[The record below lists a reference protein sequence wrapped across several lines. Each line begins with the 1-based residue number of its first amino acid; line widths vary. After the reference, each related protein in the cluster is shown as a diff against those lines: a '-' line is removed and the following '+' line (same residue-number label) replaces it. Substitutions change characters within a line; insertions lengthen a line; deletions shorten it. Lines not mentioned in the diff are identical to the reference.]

1 NRGISEA
8 VFDLIAFIDA
18 DDFWEVNYLE
28 TMRQL
33 IFDFPNCGM
42 YAAGYKV
49 VSEKST
55 FEVCHDE
62 RGIIN
67 DYYRIMLNKILT
79 WTSAVIVRKQSIIN
93 VGCFPVGMV
102 GGEDLYVWCKLVSNY
117 KLAYANSS
125 LAVYN
130 IKDSGVAIR
139 RRQSD
144 TSQED
149 WSDLFKAGDYF
160 RNEY

>member
-1 NRGISEA
+1 
-8 VFDLIAFIDA
+8 
-18 DDFWEVNYLE
+18 
-28 TMRQL
+28 
-33 IFDFPNCGM
+33 
-42 YAAGYKV
+42 
-49 VSEKST
+49 
-55 FEVCHDE
+55 
-62 RGIIN
+62 
-67 DYYRIMLNKILT
+67 MLNKILT

-160 RNEY
+160 RNEYIAMKGLENGIRQIFSGNKERATKMLVFFRYTRMFKMRLIFLRVLCYLPRPFVDIVFLIKTLKSN